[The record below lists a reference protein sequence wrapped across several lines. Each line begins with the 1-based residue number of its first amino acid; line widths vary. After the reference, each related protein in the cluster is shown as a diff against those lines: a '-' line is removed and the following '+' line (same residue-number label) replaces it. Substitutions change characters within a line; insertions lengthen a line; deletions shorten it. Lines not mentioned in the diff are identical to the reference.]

1 MEMMVRIKTITDD
14 NDPTRAGHDLPVA
27 QRVRLPAAIYF
38 DFWKA
43 REEDIV
49 TARDRLHA
57 RKARENAKG
66 GEPGNTSRKAFT
78 NRDDIAA
85 DETQGQNPTSTQDEM
100 ILEATQLL
108 TEIAAPGLSRKLNT
122 DHFPVLRVWYDL
134 ATHIDA
140 NAIPDPLVFANQ
152 YDVVNR

>member
-1 MEMMVRIKTITDD
+1 MVG
-14 NDPTRAGHDLPVA
+14 AL
-27 QRVRLPAAIYF
+27 
-38 DFWKA
+38 
-43 REEDIV
+43 
-49 TARDRLHA
+49 
-57 RKARENAKG
+57 
-66 GEPGNTSRKAFT
+66 SRKAFP

-85 DETQGQNPTSTQDEM
+85 AVRLLFGEHIFTKKISADDTRGQNPTSTQDEM

-122 DHFPVLRVWYDL
+122 DHSPVLRVWYDL